1 MKDFYLAFVLSGF
14 IGLIVGYLWGVV
26 DGHSIMKDKASTVAK
41 EAPRSPF
48 DGSDDIPPA
57 WANDALERL

>member
-57 WANDALERL
+57 